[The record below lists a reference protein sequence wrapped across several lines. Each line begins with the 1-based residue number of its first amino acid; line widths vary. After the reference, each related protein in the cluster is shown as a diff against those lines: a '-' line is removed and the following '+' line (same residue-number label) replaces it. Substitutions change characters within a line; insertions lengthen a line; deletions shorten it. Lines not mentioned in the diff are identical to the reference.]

1 MNRTHYTSL
10 ISVFSPQMN
19 VKDEIG

>member
-1 MNRTHYTSL
+1 MYYTFL

-19 VKDEIG
+19 VKDETG